1 MLHWQLANLKNLPLF
16 KKVNIFAATSCL
28 IHVILGLFLFVFSQ
42 SHQPDLN
49 NLQVHA
55 HAKNVKV
62 RLVPFGST
70 KRLGLQKTQNKK
82 PSSSS
87 KTHSKTVA
95 QAAKKIQKTSI
106 KKIAPVGSTKQ
117 KKKTKQAVNNKKKA
131 EKTPQAKPLNPS
143 LRSEELLRATQEPQI
158 KPQEIVPEPSVPVQE
173 FTSDTLS
180 APEAQMQEEEI
191 LYVSYQELEELQLG
205 AALQEAIT
213 GVWNPP
219 AGMGEET
226 ECTVFIAL
234 NKEGKIIKTT
244 YEKIS
249 GIRIYDTTV
258 ERAIPEIQ
266 FPHQLWGKSFTLC
279 FKA

>member
-1 MLHWQLANLKNLPLF
+1 MLHWQLANLKNLPLL
-16 KKVNIFAATSCL
+16 KKVNVFAATSCL

-62 RLVPFGST
+62 RLVPFGSA
-70 KRLGLQKTQNKK
+70 KRLGLQRTQNKK
-82 PSSSS
+82 HASSS

-95 QAAKKIQKTSI
+95 QAAKKTHQTRI
-106 KKIAPVGSTKQ
+106 KKITQATHLQ
-117 KKKTKQAVNNKKKA
+117 KKKKNKQTLKNKKKA
-131 EKTPQAKPLNPS
+131 VKPLPATKQ
-143 LRSEELLRATQEPQI
+143 ELEKIKEPEPQI
-158 KPQEIVPEPSVPVQE
+158 KTQEIVPELPVPVQE
-173 FTSDTLS
+173 LTSDTLP

-219 AGMGEET
+219 AGMGDEA

-234 NKEGKIIKTT
+234 NKEGKVIKTT

-266 FPHQLWGKSFTLC
+266 FPHQLRGKSFTLC